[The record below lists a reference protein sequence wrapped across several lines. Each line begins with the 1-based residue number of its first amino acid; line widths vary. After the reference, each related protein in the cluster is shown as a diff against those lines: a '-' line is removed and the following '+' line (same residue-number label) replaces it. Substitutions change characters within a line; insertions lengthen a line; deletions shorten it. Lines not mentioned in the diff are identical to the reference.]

1 MTAEILPAISPLMV
15 LLPLAGGVLGLI
27 FGSFL
32 AALVMRWPEGR
43 SVMSG
48 RSCCDGCGRTLR
60 AVELVPVVSAL
71 VSRGRCRECGARID
85 PLHMGMELGCAG
97 IAMAAVM
104 AAPLPQAL
112 GWMLLGWGLLT
123 LAVLDA
129 RHYWLPDA
137 LTLPL
142 VFLGLTIGPWV
153 TGVSP
158 GDAAIGAAAGYGALL
173 AVALSYRALR
183 RRDGLG
189 LGDAKLLG
197 ALGAWFG
204 WQALPFI
211 LLASSVLALI
221 WVALRAL
228 TGGVVDRTTRIA
240 FGTFL
245 CVAAIPAGMMARSL
259 LVT

>member
-1 MTAEILPAISPLMV
+1 MV
-15 LLPLAGGVLGLI
+15 LGGGVLGLI

-43 SVMSG
+43 SVLSG
-48 RSCCDGCGRTLR
+48 RSCCDHCGRTLH
-60 AVELVPVVSAL
+60 AADLVPVLSHLA
-71 VSRGRCRECGARID
+71 SRGRCRGCGGRID
-85 PLHMGMELGCAG
+85 PVHMRMELGCAAIG
-97 IAMAAVM
+97 VGAML
-104 AAPLPQAL
+104 AAPVPQAL
-112 GWMLLGWGLLT
+112 GWMVLGWGLLA

-142 VFLGLTIGPWV
+142 ALLGFAVAPWI
-153 TGVSP
+153 TGV
-158 GDAAIGAAAGYGALL
+158 GLKEALVGAALGYGVLL
-173 AVALSYRALR
+173 ALSLGYRAAR
-183 RRDGLG
+183 GRDGLG

-211 LLASSVLALI
+211 LLASSLLALA
-221 WVALRAL
+221 WVLLRAL
-228 TGGVVDRTTRIA
+228 SGYAIDRTTRIA

-245 CVAAIPAGMMARSL
+245 CIAAIPAGVAARGL
-259 LVT
+259 LASG